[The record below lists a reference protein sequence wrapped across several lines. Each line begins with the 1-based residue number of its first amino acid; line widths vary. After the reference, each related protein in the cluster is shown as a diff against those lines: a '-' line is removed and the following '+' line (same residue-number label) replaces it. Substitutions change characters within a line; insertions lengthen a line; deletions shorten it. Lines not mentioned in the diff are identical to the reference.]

1 MKKLVTIAAFLFLTF
16 SATTA
21 QEVNQEAMIKY
32 NLFKG
37 DYKSKNYEAAY
48 ENWLWCMDNSPK
60 LSVNIYKLGI
70 AIAKDRLKKASAED
84 KPAAIALVRRVF
96 DQRIQ
101 HYPRNLA
108 KLYSDYADFIH
119 DNGSTDEE
127 VLVMLEKAYQID
139 PSKMGVKSIYR
150 YFRFV
155 TNKNKDGNVQVIFD
169 TYDVLLQAVKDK
181 LNYYATKLDAYSAKE
196 EKGNALTPKQK
207 KLKRAYENNSKAIG
221 KVEGGLDKMIIDLS
235 TCERLIP
242 LYSSE
247 FEANKSNAAWLK
259 SSVSRM
265 YKKECTEDPLY
276 DQLVEAYVAAEPSPE
291 ASVFYAGILLKNNQ
305 FDKAKEY
312 FEQAVAQETDVFKR
326 AGYLY
331 KIAQIMKKKGR
342 KSEARSYA
350 YKAIQNKRS
359 MGEAY
364 LLIASLYASSANSCG
379 NSEFEKKM
387 VYVAALNLANKAANV
402 DPTHRRIAGKYS
414 KSYQSSV
421 PSKKLIFT
429 EGLTSGDSFRIGCW
443 IGETVKIP

>member
-101 HYPRNLA
+101 HYPKNLA
-108 KLYSDYADFIH
+108 KLYSDYAGFIH

-169 TYDVLLQAVKDK
+169 TYDVLLQAVK
-181 LNYYATKLDAYSAKE
+181 
-196 EKGNALTPKQK
+196 
-207 KLKRAYENNSKAIG
+207 
-221 KVEGGLDKMIIDLS
+221 
-235 TCERLIP
+235 
-242 LYSSE
+242 
-247 FEANKSNAAWLK
+247 AN
-259 SSVSRM
+259 
-265 YKKECTEDPLY
+265 
-276 DQLVEAYVAAEPSPE
+276 
-291 ASVFYAGILLKNNQ
+291 
-305 FDKAKEY
+305 
-312 FEQAVAQETDVFKR
+312 
-326 AGYLY
+326 
-331 KIAQIMKKKGR
+331 
-342 KSEARSYA
+342 
-350 YKAIQNKRS
+350 
-359 MGEAY
+359 
-364 LLIASLYASSANSCG
+364 
-379 NSEFEKKM
+379 
-387 VYVAALNLANKAANV
+387 
-402 DPTHRRIAGKYS
+402 
-414 KSYQSSV
+414 
-421 PSKKLIFT
+421 
-429 EGLTSGDSFRIGCW
+429 
-443 IGETVKIP
+443 

>member
-70 AIAKDRLKKASAED
+70 TIAKDRLKKASSED
-84 KPAAIALVRRVF
+84 KPEAIALVRRVF

-101 HYPRNLA
+101 HYPKNLA
-108 KLYSDYADFIH
+108 KLYSDYAGFIH

-127 VLVMLEKAYQID
+127 VLAMLEKAYQID

-305 FDKAKEY
+305 FDKAKGY

-387 VYVAALNLANKAANV
+387 VYVAALNLANKAGTV
-402 DPTHRRIAGKYS
+402 DPTHRSIAGKYS
-414 KSYQSSV
+414 KSYRSSV

-429 EGLTSGDSFRIGCW
+429 EGLTSGDPFRIGCW